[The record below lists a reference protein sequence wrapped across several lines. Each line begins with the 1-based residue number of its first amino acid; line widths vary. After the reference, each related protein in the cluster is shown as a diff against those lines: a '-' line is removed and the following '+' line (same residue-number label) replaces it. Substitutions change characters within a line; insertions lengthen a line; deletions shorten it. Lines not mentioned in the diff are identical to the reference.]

1 MGSALQGKLEAEYAN
16 NIKNIYQ
23 QDLKEKRNSTKLGK
37 TQLQK
42 RLWDKTNEE
51 NENDAIYDIQEQIA
65 NDDAAEFEQDPL
77 LYDFLQKSFVKG
89 RIADV

>member
-1 MGSALQGKLEAEYAN
+1 MGTALQGKLEAEYAK

-23 QDLKEKRNSTKLGK
+23 QDLKEKRKSTVLGK

-42 RLWDKTNEE
+42 RHWDKTNEE
-51 NENDAIYDIQEQIA
+51 NENDAIYDVQEQIA
-65 NDDAAEFEQDPL
+65 NEDAAEFEHDPL
-77 LYDFLQKSFVKG
+77 LHDFLQKSFVKG